1 MLTVVRALLIG
12 MVVLF
17 EAGLWQWR
25 VALTG
30 RGVKLA
36 GAVLGTIGGGLQVTA
51 ISQVVTHLDEPIT
64 MLAYAIGVGAGIFAG
79 CCLDERVARRR
90 DATRTVP
97 SAGRDAG
104 ESRTS

>member
-1 MLTVVRALLIG
+1 MLTVLRALMIAT
-12 MVVLF
+12 VVLV

-30 RGVKLA
+30 RGGKVA

-64 MLAYAIGVGAGIFAG
+64 MLAYAVGVGAGIFAG
-79 CCLDERVARRR
+79 CCLDERISRRR
-90 DATRTVP
+90 AATRTVP
-97 SAGRDAG
+97 SAGRNAG
-104 ESRTS
+104 GTLEA